1 MTFAAKSRSKTACSV
16 CALSIGAD
24 GAEDSAAAN
33 GLTEVA
39 LALAMAFFSIMVL
52 GMVSMSLPHA
62 TEEVAQ
68 AGEPADEIAVA
79 AGRAGRS
86 DEAASDRQLIVF
98 HDGRFLDADLAPI
111 DPEAV
116 DSTAILAISPDL
128 PLAEVV
134 AARVSFTTQDILVST
149 LDERWLA
156 RLEEID
162 Q

>member
-1 MTFAAKSRSKTACSV
+1 MSVAPTSQSKTVCAD
-16 CALSIGAD
+16 CALSAGSEV
-24 GAEDSAAAN
+24 EDSAAAN

-62 TEEVAQ
+62 SQQPTQ
-68 AGEPADEIAVA
+68 AGDTADEISVA
-79 AGRAGRS
+79 AGRAAESG
-86 DEAASDRQLIVF
+86 EAAADRQFILF

-111 DPEAV
+111 DPAAV
-116 DSTAILAISPDL
+116 DGMAVLAISPDL
-128 PLAEVV
+128 SLAEVV
-134 AARVSFTTQDILVST
+134 AARAAFTRQDILVST

-162 Q
+162 R